1 MPTCDIADFV
11 DQRGIG
17 PLQRRLFILCA
28 LCLIMDGFDVQ
39 AVGYAGPA
47 LIQEWQIPQ
56 AALGPVFGAGNFGV
70 LVGSLLFTMI
80 GDRWGRRPILVAA
93 TLFFAALTLVTA
105 WASNIPQL
113 LAIRF
118 IAGIGLGAIIPNA
131 TALIGEYSPRRT
143 RVTLMATISVGFTA
157 GAALGGLLA
166 AWLIPAFGW
175 RSVFYVGGVTPL
187 VIAVAMWRWLP
198 ESLQFLA
205 LRGGRQPELL
215 RWARALAPERPLA
228 DDTEFLLSEPPAR
241 GVPVMHLFRDGRM
254 LGTLLLWTVCFLNL
268 YNLYFLSNWL
278 PTVVRSLGYPT
289 QTAVLIGTTL
299 QVGGTLGTFGLAA
312 LIARA
317 GFFRVLVP
325 TFFVGAGCI
334 ATIGQPAL
342 LLPLLG
348 LLVFVA
354 GICVVGSQPTVNA
367 LAGTFYP
374 TALRSTGIGW
384 GLGIGRLGAIIGPVI
399 AGEMLGR
406 GWSISALFYS
416 AALPAAASGL
426 AMMVLAVAIR
436 RPHTGPQEG
445 PAAS

>member
-1 MPTCDIADFV
+1 MPSCDIAEFV
-11 DQRGIG
+11 DQTGIG
-17 PLQRRLFILCA
+17 PLQRRLFTLCA

-39 AVGYAGPA
+39 AVGYAAPA

-70 LVGSLLFTMI
+70 LVGSLVFTMI
-80 GDRWGRRPILVAA
+80 GDRWGRRPMLVGA
-93 TLFFAALTLVTA
+93 TLFFAVLTFITA
-105 WASNIPQL
+105 WATDVPQL

-118 IAGIGLGAIIPNA
+118 VAGIGLGAIIPNA
-131 TALIGEYSPRRT
+131 TALIGEYSPRRS

-175 RSVFYVGGVTPL
+175 RSVFYVGGITPL
-187 VIAVAMWRWLP
+187 LIALAMWHWLP

-205 LRGGRQPELL
+205 VRGGRQAELL
-215 RWARALAPERPLA
+215 RWARALDPARPLPA
-228 DDTEFLLSEPPAR
+228 DTTFQVTEPPAE
-241 GVPVMHLFRDGRM
+241 GVPVMHLFRDGRTV
-254 LGTLLLWTVCFLNL
+254 GTLLLWTVCFFNL

-325 TFFVGAGCI
+325 TFLVGAGCI
-334 ATIGQPAL
+334 ALIGQPAL
-342 LLPLLG
+342 VLPLLG
-348 LLVFVA
+348 LLVFIA

-384 GLGIGRLGAIIGPVI
+384 GLGIGRIGAIIGPVI
-399 AGEMLGR
+399 AGEMLRR
-406 GWSISALFYS
+406 GWSVTALFYS

-426 AMMVLAVAIR
+426 AMMALAVAMR
-436 RPHTGPQEG
+436 RSRVG
-445 PAAS
+445 